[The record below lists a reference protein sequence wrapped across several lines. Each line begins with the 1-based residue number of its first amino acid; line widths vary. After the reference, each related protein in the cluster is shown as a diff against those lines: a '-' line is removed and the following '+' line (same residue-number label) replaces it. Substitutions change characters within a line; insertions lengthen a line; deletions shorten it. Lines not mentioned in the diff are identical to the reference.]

1 MSVLVG
7 DAPGVNRPDYRRP
20 GALTQLTFDQ
30 QAMVA
35 AVGDDPE
42 ALCLAAQHLLVLPRI
57 PTGAADEAER
67 QHQRNLRPASAILGT
82 ALQLDDRPLG
92 VARRL
97 DRRVIGTCRHFAVL
111 SCAFLRAR
119 NIPARAR
126 CGFATYFEAGRA
138 VDHWITEYSHDQLAR
153 SIRIAR

>member
-42 ALCLAAQHLLVLPRI
+42 ALCLAAQHLLVLPGI
-57 PTGAADEAER
+57 PTGAADEAEER
-67 QHQRNLRPASAILGT
+67 DVIVDDQDGRNLPTFR
-82 ALQLDDRPLG
+82 RPLLCLPPG
-92 VARRL
+92 AKHPGSSSLRLRHLFRGGPGRRSL
-97 DRRVIGTCRHFAVL
+97 DHRV
-111 SCAFLRAR
+111 
-119 NIPARAR
+119 
-126 CGFATYFEAGRA
+126 
-138 VDHWITEYSHDQLAR
+138 LA
-153 SIRIAR
+153 